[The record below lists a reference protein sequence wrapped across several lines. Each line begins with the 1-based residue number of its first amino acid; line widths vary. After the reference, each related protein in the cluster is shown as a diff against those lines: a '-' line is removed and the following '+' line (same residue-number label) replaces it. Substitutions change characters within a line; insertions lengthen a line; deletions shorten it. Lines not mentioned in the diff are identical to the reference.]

1 MRAPSP
7 HHEVRA
13 WQLPTLFLAWTSERH
28 GPPHGRRHWPR
39 SCLPELRP
47 SGQGSWLPGAPV
59 LRRHRRPSPLAREQ
73 QHQLTG
79 SQPPLQPP
87 SPSMSRRSPPS
98 ASPSIIRHKPRA
110 PINYTERSVP
120 SHQFASG
127 IAAMIEERGPR
138 GRIRLVRTS
147 TILCKGL
154 WRCVRVTSPSPVG
167 VVDIVL
173 SCRLPPMRRLVSL
186 PAMAFPC
193 DYW

>member
-1 MRAPSP
+1 
-7 HHEVRA
+7 
-13 WQLPTLFLAWTSERH
+13 
-28 GPPHGRRHWPR
+28 
-39 SCLPELRP
+39 
-47 SGQGSWLPGAPV
+47 
-59 LRRHRRPSPLAREQ
+59 
-73 QHQLTG
+73 
-79 SQPPLQPP
+79 
-87 SPSMSRRSPPS
+87 
-98 ASPSIIRHKPRA
+98 
-110 PINYTERSVP
+110 
-120 SHQFASG
+120 
-127 IAAMIEERGPR
+127 MIEERGPR